1 MNERF
6 LALVS
11 GGSAVTS
18 VALQNVA
25 HVVSIVAGVCAV
37 LAALPVIVDRWGPNV
52 RRWLGRA
59 K

>member
-6 LALVS
+6 LATLS
-11 GGSAVTS
+11 SGSAIAS
-18 VALQNVA
+18 VSLQNVA
-25 HVVSIVAGVCAV
+25 HLVSIAAGICAV

-52 RRWLGRA
+52 RRWLGR